1 MHLGD
6 LTVANQEFLALDALP
21 ETTAFQAFEG
31 VLGLGFPNDTND
43 AAVSVFQVL
52 SFGIA
57 ADTFHRTPRL
67 WRSTVPKDWA
77 DTDSSSPP

>member
-43 AAVSVFQVL
+43 AAVSFFPSVVL
-52 SFGIA
+52 LVS
-57 ADTFHRTPRL
+57 ADASHRTPRL
-67 WRSTVPKDWA
+67 WRSTALKD
-77 DTDSSSPP
+77 